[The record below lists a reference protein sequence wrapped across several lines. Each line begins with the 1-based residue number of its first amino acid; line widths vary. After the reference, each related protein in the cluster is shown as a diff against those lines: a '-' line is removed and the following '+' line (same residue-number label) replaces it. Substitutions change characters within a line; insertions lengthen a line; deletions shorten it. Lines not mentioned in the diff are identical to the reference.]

1 MQSRILVTGAAGFI
15 GFHVCKELIKEGYFV
30 IGLDNLNNYYDVNLK
45 LARLNELK
53 EYCPEKKNFIFI
65 KSNLEDKENL
75 ESIFKKHKPQKVLH
89 FAAQAGVRYSI
100 ENPSAYINSNLVGFG
115 NILESCRNNHV
126 QHLVYASSSSIY
138 GGNIKTPFSEKDQV
152 DSPVSLYAATKKA
165 NELMAHSYSHIY
177 KIPTTGLRFFTVYGP
192 WGRPDMAPMIF
203 TKSILSGKP
212 INIFNKGDMARDFT
226 YIDDVKNAVMKVIN
240 KIPEYSKNSNK
251 NQISN
256 IETQTPYRI
265 INVGNNKPIRL
276 VDFINILEN
285 ELQKKAL
292 KNFEEMQPGDVKT
305 TYADISL
312 MKEIIDFEPETSLE
326 KGLKKFVNWY
336 KDFYKIESF

>member
-1 MQSRILVTGAAGFI
+1 
-15 GFHVCKELIKEGYFV
+15 
-30 IGLDNLNNYYDVNLK
+30 
-45 LARLNELK
+45 
-53 EYCPEKKNFIFI
+53 
-65 KSNLEDKENL
+65 
-75 ESIFKKHKPQKVLH
+75 
-89 FAAQAGVRYSI
+89 
-100 ENPSAYINSNLVGFG
+100 
-115 NILESCRNNHV
+115 LESCRNNHV